1 MGAGNEY
8 CGQTVTEAPI
18 GEARA
23 LTGSRLMNATETK
36 DTAERLGM
44 KHENTLMLPHS
55 LSHHPGEH
63 PKGTPVRWL
72 QSRYAADKRTR
83 S

>member
-1 MGAGNEY
+1 MGAENEY
-8 CGQTVTEAPI
+8 CGQTVTGAPI

-23 LTGSRLMNATETK
+23 LTDSRLMNAIETK

-55 LSHHPGEH
+55 LSHHPGEYPQRH
-63 PKGTPVRWL
+63 PSPVAPERV
-72 QSRYAADKRTR
+72 R